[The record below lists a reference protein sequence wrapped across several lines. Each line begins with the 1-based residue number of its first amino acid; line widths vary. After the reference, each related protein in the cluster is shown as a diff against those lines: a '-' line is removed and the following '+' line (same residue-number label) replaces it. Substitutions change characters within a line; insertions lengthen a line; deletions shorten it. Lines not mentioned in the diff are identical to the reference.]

1 MNEKQSLK
9 YSLVRVKIERN
20 TTMSEHYKDTFG
32 ECDNC
37 QLESRLFGGICEDC
51 DSEYFAEFFSPTGAG
66 D

>member
-1 MNEKQSLK
+1 
-9 YSLVRVKIERN
+9 
-20 TTMSEHYKDTFG
+20 MSEHYKDTFG

-37 QLESRLFGGICEDC
+37 QLESRLFGGICEEC